1 MRSLDETETETE
13 TGTVS
18 ETVTVTETE
27 TLRLRCRRVA
37 SFLGCLVFFHVCCS
51 VSVSAEFGSVSLAF
65 DFYRKTKL
73 YNVNSLNSPAL
84 HPSLS
89 RLRVDS

>member
-18 ETVTVTETE
+18 ETVTVTET
-27 TLRLRCRRVA
+27 LGLRCRRVA

-84 HPSLS
+84 HSSLS

>member
-1 MRSLDETETETE
+1 MRSLDETET
-13 TGTVS
+13 VS
-18 ETVTVTETE
+18 ETVTETE
-27 TLRLRCRRVA
+27 TGTEMETRR
-37 SFLGCLVFFHVCCS
+37 FLFGLACFFLVCCS

-84 HPSLS
+84 HSSLS